1 MPSLLRIPWISW
13 GWTPAGSI
21 LAIFLYK
28 TAFFGNLALI
38 NITEVFYE
46 VRRTTFFCYS
56 SSFIQGPDLIFK
68 VVLSSS
74 YHCLL
79 LFGYKL
85 PDTQLLISVLFNMS
99 AVIQT
104 YKR

>member
-1 MPSLLRIPWISW
+1 MKWEEQ
-13 GWTPAGSI
+13 GSFVTQI
-21 LAIFLYK
+21 HSYR
-28 TAFFGNLALI
+28 
-38 NITEVFYE
+38 E
-46 VRRTTFFCYS
+46 
-56 SSFIQGPDLIFK
+56 GPDLIFK